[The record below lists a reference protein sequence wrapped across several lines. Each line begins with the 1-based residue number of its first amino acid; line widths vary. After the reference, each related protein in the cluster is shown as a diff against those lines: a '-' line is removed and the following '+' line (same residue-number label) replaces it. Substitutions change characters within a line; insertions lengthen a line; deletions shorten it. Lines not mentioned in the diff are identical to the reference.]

1 VGPLLGGVFTDRL
14 TWRWC
19 FWINLPLGAL
29 SIVGVVFFFQSPK
42 RPENNT
48 PFKERLQEL
57 DFLGPSLFIP
67 SVACLLLALQFG
79 GTTDPWGSLKVL
91 SLLAVFIA
99 LIPLWVYSQFR
110 LGEKATI
117 PPRLLLQRTVFFAS
131 WYSFCIGATSVIIL
145 LFIPMYFQAV
155 RESSAVE
162 SGVRLL
168 PYILSSTV
176 TALLGGIAMSFVGY
190 AMPFMAIGGAFL
202 TIGSGLFTMLSVDT
216 PTAVWAISQIIAGLG
231 IGGNMNVCLW
241 RISSDDSHH

>member
-110 LGEKATI
+110 LGEKAT
-117 PPRLLLQRTVFFAS
+117 
-131 WYSFCIGATSVIIL
+131 SVIIL